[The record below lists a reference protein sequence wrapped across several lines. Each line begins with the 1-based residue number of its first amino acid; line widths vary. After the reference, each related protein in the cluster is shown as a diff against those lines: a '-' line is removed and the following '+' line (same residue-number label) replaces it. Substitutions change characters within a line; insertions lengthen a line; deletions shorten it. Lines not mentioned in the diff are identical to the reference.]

1 MKPRLRIGTR
11 GSLLALWQAE
21 YVKKLI
27 LEKFPEAS
35 VSITPIRT
43 KGDKLRLAPF
53 SEIGG
58 KGVFVKEIEDALLE
72 GRVDVAVHSLK
83 DLPSHLPEGLHLGGV
98 AKRHSALDALCSREG
113 AVLDALPRGAR
124 VGTSSTRRT
133 AQLLAIRG
141 DLRIEPLRGNV
152 DTRLKKLRTLGLDAI
167 VLAKAGL
174 ERMGL
179 EGEITE
185 VFPPERVLPAPGQG
199 IIAMEAR
206 QNDSFTNSILSLIK
220 DAKAEAEAEAERA
233 FLARLGG
240 GCQVP
245 LGCYSE
251 AEGEEI
257 KIAGLIASPDGR
269 EVVRD
274 TIAGSL
280 SDRVSLAIELAERI
294 LAAGGDRILSTIR
307 SL

>member
-11 GSLLALWQAE
+11 GSPLAMWQAE
-21 YVKKLI
+21 YVRKLI
-27 LEKFPEAS
+27 LDKLPETT
-35 VSITPIRT
+35 VTITPIKT
-43 KGDKLRLAPF
+43 KGDKLLLAPF
-53 SEIGG
+53 AEIGG

-83 DLPSHLPEGLHLGGV
+83 DLPTQLPDGLHLGGV
-98 AKRHSALDALCSREG
+98 TKRHSALDALCSREG
-113 AVLDALPRGAR
+113 AVLDALPHGAR
-124 VGTSSTRRT
+124 VGTSSLRRT
-133 AQLLAIRG
+133 AQLLALRE
-141 DLRIEPLRGNV
+141 DLRIEPIRGNV
-152 DTRLKKLRTLGLDAI
+152 DTRLRKLSTLGLDAI

-185 VFPPERVLPAPGQG
+185 VFPPERILPAPGQG

-206 QNDSFTNSILSLIK
+206 EDDALANSILSLIK
-220 DAKAEAEAEAERA
+220 DSKAGAEAEAERA

-245 LGCYSE
+245 VGCYSE
-251 AEGEEI
+251 AEGEGI
-257 KIAGLIASPDGR
+257 RISGLIASPDGR
-269 EVVRD
+269 EVVRE
-274 TIAGSL
+274 TIKGSL
-280 SDRVSLAIELAERI
+280 TERVSLAVELAERI
-294 LAAGGDRILSTIR
+294 LAAGGERILNAIR